1 MGMYDNI
8 PAGLH
13 IESGYTDNLPVDK
26 RTLRGSWNYVMTAHT
41 GCASDML
48 EIENIRKAVRIIN
61 KMSDKKFRVELR
73 GRYGKKNPNYN
84 AYRAKIG
91 SVPLAD
97 AERIDVYVYE
107 R

>member
-1 MGMYDNI
+1 
-8 PAGLH
+8 
-13 IESGYTDNLPVDK
+13 
-26 RTLRGSWNYVMTAHT
+26 
-41 GCASDML
+41 
-48 EIENIRKAVRIIN
+48 
-61 KMSDKKFRVELR
+61 MSDKKFRVELR